1 MIDIAILYKKDY
13 TAFTLASLLDK
24 SEEFRVHLYFKW
36 GEWDDVLVDWAVENF
51 RNIQCYQLPGI
62 SNNISKMILHMRRWY
77 MDKPESQRPSKRL
90 MVITGNNIF
99 HPGKL
104 VSGHIPPESYFDN
117 KVGILNR
124 KLMYRQHPAYK
135 NYYNILKI
143 NHKVPQGK
151 NITDAQWE
159 SVAFKQYDWDMFM
172 VNYDALMKIRDGNL
186 FFKGGT
192 HFATRFKGE
201 PQIDAYLNNCSNVV
215 FFRALM
221 KLKPVDMPLYMDGR
235 LDKLI
240 KLDAIGPKD
249 CINHNIM
256 LRKSYSINIDHST
269 LMSDYYSL
277 PTGIQLATPFEL
289 YGNLIDKIPLN
300 LRNARLNEQ
309 ILLKSEKQ
317 KITTRKLVQAGYKLG
332 KID

>member
-1 MIDIAILYKKDY
+1 
-13 TAFTLASLLDK
+13 
-24 SEEFRVHLYFKW
+24 
-36 GEWDDVLVDWAVENF
+36 
-51 RNIQCYQLPGI
+51 
-62 SNNISKMILHMRRWY
+62 
-77 MDKPESQRPSKRL
+77 
-90 MVITGNNIF
+90 
-99 HPGKL
+99 
-104 VSGHIPPESYFDN
+104 
-117 KVGILNR
+117 
-124 KLMYRQHPAYK
+124 
-135 NYYNILKI
+135 
-143 NHKVPQGK
+143 
-151 NITDAQWE
+151 
-159 SVAFKQYDWDMFM
+159 
-172 VNYDALMKIRDGNL
+172 
-186 FFKGGT
+186 
-192 HFATRFKGE
+192 
-201 PQIDAYLNNCSNVV
+201 
-215 FFRALM
+215 M